1 MHVVPYERIREA
13 KAQHPEAETALDGW
27 YRVIKA
33 NQFDNF
39 AQLKALFRSVDKV
52 NDQYVFGFGGN
63 KLRLIAQI
71 FFDRKKVFIKTILTH
86 KEYDKNQWK
95 E

>member
-1 MHVVPYERIREA
+1 MHVVTYERIREA
-13 KAQHPEAETALDGW
+13 KAQHPEATTALDGW
-27 YRVIKA
+27 YQVIKA

-52 NDQYVFGFGGN
+52 NGQYVFNIGGN

-71 FFDRKKVFIKTILTH
+71 LFDRKKVFIKTILTH

>member
-1 MHVVPYERIREA
+1 MHVVTYERIREA

-27 YRVIKA
+27 YQVIKA

-52 NDQYVFGFGGN
+52 NGQYVFNIGGN
-63 KLRLIAQI
+63 KLRLISHI
-71 FFDRKKVFIKTILTH
+71 LFDRKKILIRAILTH
-86 KEYDKNQWK
+86 KEYDRNQWK